1 MPQIDELKAEE
12 KWIHEHAYILP
23 NGKILDLDPA
33 IEVQIPRMQ
42 SISADDGF
50 REPGKEEDTKYWK
63 LRTLG
68 DNMTYTKPGGD
79 GTTTYSTLIVKNT
92 RWVGHSAVFKVIKQ
106 I

>member
-1 MPQIDELKAEE
+1 MPGIEELKTED
-12 KWIHEHAYILP
+12 KWVHEHAFIFP
-23 NGKILDLDPA
+23 NGRIIDIA
-33 IEVQIPRMQ
+33 QENQMPRMS

-68 DNMTYTKPGGD
+68 DNMLYTLPGGA

-92 RWVGHSAVFKVIKQ
+92 RWVGHNAVFKVI
-106 I
+106 

>member
-12 KWIHEHAYILP
+12 KWTHEHGFIHP
-23 NGKILDLDPA
+23 NGKILDLA
-33 IEVQIPRMQ
+33 IETQMPRMQ

-68 DNMTYTKPGGD
+68 DNMTYTLPGGA

-92 RWVGHSAVFKVIKQ
+92 RWVGHSAVFKVMK
-106 I
+106 